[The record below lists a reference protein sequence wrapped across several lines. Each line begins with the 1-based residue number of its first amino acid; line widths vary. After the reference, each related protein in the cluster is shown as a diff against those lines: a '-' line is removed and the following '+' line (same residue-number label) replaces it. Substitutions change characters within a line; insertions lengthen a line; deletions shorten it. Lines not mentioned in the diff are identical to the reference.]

1 MSADAQGPILVSFD
15 GSDDARAAVSFAGTL
30 FRGRDAVVLSV
41 WEPLLLRANAVTMTG
56 MVVNA
61 DAVAQ
66 NDAAME
72 EATRALSDEGAGL
85 AREAGLRAEP
95 RWQSG
100 TGQVGDTIVE
110 VAKEVDATLIV
121 TGSRGLG
128 GLRSLLLGSVS
139 DRVLHHAA
147 RPVLVVPRAGS

>member
-1 MSADAQGPILVSFD
+1 
-15 GSDDARAAVSFAGTL
+15 
-30 FRGRDAVVLSV
+30 
-41 WEPLLLRANAVTMTG
+41 

-72 EATRALSDEGAGL
+72 EATKTLAGEGAGL
-85 AREAGLRAEP
+85 AREVGLRAEP

-100 TGQVGDTIVE
+100 TGQVGDTIVD
-110 VAKEVDATLIV
+110 VAKEIGAGLIV